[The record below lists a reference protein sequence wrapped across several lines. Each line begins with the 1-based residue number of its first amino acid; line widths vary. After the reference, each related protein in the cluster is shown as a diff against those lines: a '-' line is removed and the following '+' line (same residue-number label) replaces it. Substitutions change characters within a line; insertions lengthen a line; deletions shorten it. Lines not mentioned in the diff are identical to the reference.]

1 MGVLRP
7 LEVGVKQFVI
17 DACWFGSRVVAKWSD
32 PCALAFYDAIAAAGF
47 EFDELIN
54 VAPSLGVIYVTVPKV
69 ASTRI
74 RQTLAEAVGRHTISL
89 HPSRRRRFR
98 GPQGPRSMTLA
109 AFHALATDPKTLRFS
124 FVRNPYARAVSC
136 WADKLQGKPLV
147 PGDDFVNGY
156 LARKQE
162 VDADLPAGPDRTL
175 SFSDFVTYA
184 GAFAN
189 RRVDA
194 HLQAQDDI
202 LAMPGIALDFV
213 GRIERFPEDIV
224 RVLDHIGAA
233 NGVRGGAANPVNPS
247 KHGPWSDY
255 YTPELR
261 DRLYRAYERDFDRF
275 QYPRWS

>member
-1 MGVLRP
+1 MGFLRP
-7 LEVGVKQFVI
+7 IEVGAKQFVT
-17 DACWFGSRVVAKWSD
+17 DARWFGSRLVAKWSH
-32 PCALAFYDAIAAAGF
+32 PCAVKFYDAIAAGGF

-54 VAPSLGVIYVTVPKV
+54 VVPSLSVIYVTVPKV

-74 RQTLAEAVGRHTISL
+74 RQTLAAAVGRHTMSL
-89 HPSRRRRFR
+89 NAGRRRRFR

-109 AFHALATDPKTLRFS
+109 AFHKLATDPKTLRFS

-156 LARKQE
+156 LARRQE
-162 VDADLPAGPDRTL
+162 IDADLPAGPDRTL

-194 HLQAQDDI
+194 HLQTQDGI
-202 LAMPGIALDFV
+202 LAMPGIALEFV
-213 GRIERFPEDIV
+213 GRIERFSEDIV
-224 RVLDHIGAA
+224 RVLDHIAA
-233 NGVRGGAANPVNPS
+233 TNGIRGDAANPVNPS
-247 KHGPWSDY
+247 RHGPWADY

-261 DRLYRAYERDFDRF
+261 ERVYRAYERDFDRF
-275 QYPRWS
+275 QYPRLP